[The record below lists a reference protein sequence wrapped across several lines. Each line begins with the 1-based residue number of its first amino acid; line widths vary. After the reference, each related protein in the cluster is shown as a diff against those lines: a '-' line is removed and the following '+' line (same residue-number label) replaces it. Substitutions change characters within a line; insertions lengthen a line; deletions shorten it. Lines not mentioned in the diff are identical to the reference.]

1 MQFISEK
8 EVDEIK
14 AKKQKEWEQ
23 VRRSDQPLERPEEAI
38 DNRTLY
44 EKLKAQKNQKQEEFE
59 EQFKF
64 KNMIYKGLNDEEAV
78 FLQQLADKR
87 AQVEAETRSEEREE
101 LQAYRDAVEKLSDE
115 SDSIK
120 PLSSTATPS
129 ASTSSSSSS
138 SLTSSV
144 PNKVPK
150 SQLALIA
157 GSIKTKRKRSST
169 EDSEVATSPEK
180 KAKLEKSEPQTNHR
194 TSLSL

>member
-64 KNMIYKGLNDEEAV
+64 SESQYYY
-78 FLQQLADKR
+78 LQYNN
-87 AQVEAETRSEEREE
+87 V
-101 LQAYRDAVEKLSDE
+101 
-115 SDSIK
+115 
-120 PLSSTATPS
+120 
-129 ASTSSSSSS
+129 
-138 SLTSSV
+138 
-144 PNKVPK
+144 
-150 SQLALIA
+150 SQLNCGTL
-157 GSIKTKRKRSST
+157 
-169 EDSEVATSPEK
+169 
-180 KAKLEKSEPQTNHR
+180 
-194 TSLSL
+194 